1 MVVRHPKLL
10 SHPLAW
16 EGSLQSIMGILLQT
30 LSLRVSHSAVD
41 SKIHNFSAADDDFI
55 WVCLKVGST
64 LKWQL

>member
-1 MVVRHPKLL
+1 
-10 SHPLAW
+10 
-16 EGSLQSIMGILLQT
+16 MGILLQT